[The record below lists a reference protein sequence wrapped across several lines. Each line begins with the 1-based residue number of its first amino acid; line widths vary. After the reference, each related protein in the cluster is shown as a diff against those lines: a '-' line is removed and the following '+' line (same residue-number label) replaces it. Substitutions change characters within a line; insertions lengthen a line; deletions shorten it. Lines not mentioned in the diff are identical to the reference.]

1 MPGSRRLTPRAIAL
15 LVVVTLHVMLGAL
28 MVWVAK
34 RPATKPTPPTRV
46 TLTLRPSMRPPVPAP
61 AIRVSPDAA
70 TPSRRIAAAPVPR
83 PTDSHSP
90 QSITPPLEGRS
101 EAAASPPDT
110 PASQPPRPLDL
121 TLRRSD
127 VTRPGARNPAIDD
140 PRANTART
148 TPEQRMTA
156 TLDTRVIEEDLGDG
170 RRRFRQGDQCV
181 IVQPSRIGQLRP
193 FDDAAARSP
202 SLVGACP

>member
-1 MPGSRRLTPRAIAL
+1 MPGSRLPPRAIAL
-15 LVVVTLHVMLGAL
+15 LAVIALHVMLGAL
-28 MVWVAK
+28 MLWVAK

-46 TLTLRPSMRPPVPAP
+46 TLTLRPSTLQSAHAP
-61 AIRVSPDAA
+61 AIRMSPDIAA
-70 TPSRRIAAAPVPR
+70 PSRRIAAAPMPR
-83 PTDSHSP
+83 PMVAHSP
-90 QSITPPLEGRS
+90 ESITPPLEGRA
-101 EAAASPPDT
+101 EAAASLPDT

-121 TLRRSD
+121 TLRRGD
-127 VTRPGARNPAIDD
+127 VTRPGARHPAIDD
-140 PRANTART
+140 PRANTVRT

-170 RRRFRQGDQCV
+170 RQRFRQGDKCV
-181 IVQPSRIGQLRP
+181 IVRQSRIGQLRP